1 MLQAIIDIGSNT
13 IRMAIYQLHG
23 DRADLLLKKKNLAA
37 LAAHVQNGVMQ
48 PSGIERAAQVLTEF
62 QDFLRA
68 LGIRRVTAFAT
79 AALRNAV
86 NSREAVAAIERRTGL
101 SLRVLSGDEE
111 AELGFLGATH
121 DLPTDSGLLVDI
133 GGGSTELVRYEA
145 RQITARESL
154 PIGSQQ
160 LASRFVRGVLPTP
173 DEAIRLSDEAERQA
187 LLLPA
192 SSFPVACGIGGTLK
206 GAKNLYHAAQNCAV
220 KKRTA
225 KSGAKAPRAAD
236 GSAAANPPENS
247 PVVATHIAKKHA
259 FPMSALS
266 EMIAR
271 FISAGDIPEDDLAL
285 LLKTE
290 PDRIHTLIPGLILA
304 RALFSRLGTETV
316 IYSDSGVRE
325 GFLYREILPGVR

>member
-13 IRMAIYQLHG
+13 IRMAIYRLRG
-23 DRADLLLKKKNLAA
+23 GRADLLLKKKNLAA

-68 LGIRRVTAFAT
+68 LKIRRVTAFAT

-86 NSREAVAAIERRTGL
+86 NSKEAVAAIESQTGL

-121 DLPTDSGLLVDI
+121 DLPADSGLLVDI

-145 RQITARESL
+145 R
-154 PIGSQQ
+154 
-160 LASRFVRGVLPTP
+160 PTP
-173 DEAIRLSDEAERQA
+173 DEASRLSDEAARQV

-192 SSFPVACGIGGTLK
+192 ASFLVVCGIGGTLK
-206 GAKNLYHAAQNCAV
+206 GAKNLFYAVQNRAV
-220 KKRTA
+220 KKHAA
-225 KSGAKAPRAAD
+225 KSCAKAPRAAND
-236 GSAAANPPENS
+236 SIADNPSGKS
-247 PVVATHIAKKHA
+247 PLTATHIAKDRA
-259 FPMSALS
+259 FSVAALS
-266 EMIAR
+266 ELIAR
-271 FISAGDIPEDDLAL
+271 FTPEGDIPEDDLAL

-304 RALFSRLGTETV
+304 RALFSRLGTESV

-325 GFLYREILPGVR
+325 GFLYREILPGIR

>member
-13 IRMAIYQLHG
+13 IRMAIYQLRG

-62 QDFLRA
+62 QDFLHA
-68 LGIRRVTAFAT
+68 LKIRRVTAFAT

-86 NSREAVAAIERRTGL
+86 NSKEAVAAIESQTGL

-121 DLPTDSGLLVDI
+121 DLPADSGLLVDI

-145 RQITARESL
+145 RQITERKSL
-154 PIGSQQ
+154 PMGSQQ

-173 DEAIRLSDEAERQA
+173 DEASRLSDGAARQA

-192 SSFPVACGIGGTLK
+192 ASFPVVCGIGGTLK
-206 GAKNLYHAAQNCAV
+206 GAKNLYYAVQNRAV
-220 KKRTA
+220 KKHAA
-225 KSGAKAPRAAD
+225 KSCAKAPRAAND
-236 GSAAANPPENS
+236 SIADNPSGKS
-247 PVVATHIAKKHA
+247 PLTATHIAKDRA
-259 FPMSALS
+259 FSVAALS
-266 EMIAR
+266 EMIAH
-271 FISAGDIPEDDLAL
+271 FTPEGDIPEDDLAL

-325 GFLYREILPGVR
+325 GFLYREILPGIR

>member
-13 IRMAIYQLHG
+13 IRMAIYRLRG

-68 LGIRRVTAFAT
+68 LKIRRVTAFAT

-86 NSREAVAAIERRTGL
+86 NSKEAVAAIESQTGL

-121 DLPTDSGLLVDI
+121 DLPADSGLLVDI

-145 RQITARESL
+145 RQITERKSL
-154 PIGSQQ
+154 PMGSQQ

-173 DEAIRLSDEAERQA
+173 DEASRLFDGAARQA

-192 SSFPVACGIGGTLK
+192 ASFPVVCGIGGTLK
-206 GAKNLYHAAQNCAV
+206 GAKNLYYAVQNRAV
-220 KKRTA
+220 KKHAA
-225 KSGAKAPRAAD
+225 KSCAKAPRAAND
-236 GSAAANPPENS
+236 SIADNPS
-247 PVVATHIAKKHA
+247 GKSSLTATHIAKDRA
-259 FPMSALS
+259 FSVAALS

-271 FISAGDIPEDDLAL
+271 FTPEGDIPEDDLAL

-325 GFLYREILPGVR
+325 GFLYREILPGIR

>member
-68 LGIRRVTAFAT
+68 LGIRRVTTFAT

-121 DLPTDSGLLVDI
+121 DLPADSGLLVDI

-154 PIGSQQ
+154 PMGSQQ

-173 DEAIRLSDEAERQA
+173 DEASRLSGEAARQV

-192 SSFPVACGIGGTLK
+192 ASFLVVCGIGGTLK
-206 GAKNLYHAAQNCAV
+206 GAKNLFYAVQNRAV
-220 KKRTA
+220 KKHAA
-225 KSGAKAPRAAD
+225 KSCAKAPRAAND
-236 GSAAANPPENS
+236 SIADNPSGKS
-247 PVVATHIAKKHA
+247 PLTATHIATECA
-259 FPMSALS
+259 FSVAALS

-271 FISAGDIPEDDLAL
+271 FTPEGDVPEDDLAL

>member
-13 IRMAIYQLHG
+13 IRMAIYQLRG

-68 LGIRRVTAFAT
+68 LKIRRVTAFAT

-86 NSREAVAAIERRTGL
+86 NSKEAVAVIESQTGL

-111 AELGFLGATH
+111 AELAFFGATH
-121 DLPTDSGLLVDI
+121 DLPADSGLLVDI

-145 RQITARESL
+145 RQITERESL

-173 DEAIRLSDEAERQA
+173 DEARCLSDEAERQA

-192 SSFPVACGIGGTLK
+192 SSFSVVCGIGGTLK
-206 GAKNLYHAAQNCAV
+206 GAKNLYYAVQNRAV
-220 KKRTA
+220 KKH
-225 KSGAKAPRAAD
+225 
-236 GSAAANPPENS
+236 AANDSIADNPSGKS
-247 PVVATHIAKKHA
+247 PLTATHIAKDRA
-259 FPMSALS
+259 FSVADLS
-266 EMIAR
+266 ELIDR
-271 FISAGDIPEDDLAL
+271 FTPEGDIPEDDLAL

-325 GFLYREILPGVR
+325 GFLYREILPGIR

>member
-13 IRMAIYQLHG
+13 IRMAIYQLCG
-23 DRADLLLKKKNLAA
+23 GRADLLLKKKNLAA

-68 LGIRRVTAFAT
+68 LKIRRVTAFAT

-86 NSREAVAAIERRTGL
+86 NSKEAVAVIESQTGL

-111 AELGFLGATH
+111 AELAFFGATH
-121 DLPTDSGLLVDI
+121 DLPADSGLLVDI

-145 RQITARESL
+145 RQITERESL

-173 DEAIRLSDEAERQA
+173 DEARRLSDEAERQA

-192 SSFPVACGIGGTLK
+192 SSFSVVCGIGGTLK
-206 GAKNLYHAAQNCAV
+206 GAKNLYYAVQNRAV
-220 KKRTA
+220 KKH
-225 KSGAKAPRAAD
+225 
-236 GSAAANPPENS
+236 AANDSIADNPSGKS
-247 PVVATHIAKKHA
+247 PLTATHIAKDRTFSVA
-259 FPMSALS
+259 ALS
-266 EMIAR
+266 ELIAR
-271 FISAGDIPEDDLAL
+271 FTPEGDIPEDDLAL

>member
-13 IRMAIYQLHG
+13 IRMAIYQLCG
-23 DRADLLLKKKNLAA
+23 GRADLLLKKKNLAA

-68 LGIRRVTAFAT
+68 LKIRRVTAFAT

-86 NSREAVAAIERRTGL
+86 NSKEAVAVIESQTGL

-111 AELGFLGATH
+111 AELAFFGATH
-121 DLPTDSGLLVDI
+121 DLPADSGLLVDI

-145 RQITARESL
+145 RQITERESL

-173 DEAIRLSDEAERQA
+173 DEARRLSDEAERQA

-192 SSFPVACGIGGTLK
+192 SSFSVVCGIGGTLK
-206 GAKNLYHAAQNCAV
+206 GAKNLYYAVQNRAV
-220 KKRTA
+220 KKH
-225 KSGAKAPRAAD
+225 
-236 GSAAANPPENS
+236 AANDSIADNPSGKS
-247 PVVATHIAKKHA
+247 PLTATHIAKDRTFSVA
-259 FPMSALS
+259 ALS
-266 EMIAR
+266 ELIAR
-271 FISAGDIPEDDLAL
+271 FTPEGDIPEDDLAL

-304 RALFSRLGTETV
+304 RALFSRLGTESV
-316 IYSDSGVRE
+316 LYSDSGVRE
-325 GFLYREILPGVR
+325 GFLYREILPGIR

>member
-13 IRMAIYQLHG
+13 IRMAIYQLRG

-68 LGIRRVTAFAT
+68 LKIRRVTAFAT

-86 NSREAVAAIERRTGL
+86 NSKEAVAVIESQTGL

-111 AELGFLGATH
+111 AELAFFGATH
-121 DLPTDSGLLVDI
+121 DLPADSGLLVDI

-145 RQITARESL
+145 RQITERESL

-173 DEAIRLSDEAERQA
+173 DEARRLSDEAARQA

-192 SSFPVACGIGGTLK
+192 SSFSVVCGIGGTLK
-206 GAKNLYHAAQNCAV
+206 GAKNLYYAVQNRAV
-220 KKRTA
+220 KKH
-225 KSGAKAPRAAD
+225 
-236 GSAAANPPENS
+236 AANDSIADNPSGKS
-247 PVVATHIAKKHA
+247 PLTATHIAKDRA
-259 FPMSALS
+259 FSVADLS
-266 EMIAR
+266 ELIDR
-271 FISAGDIPEDDLAL
+271 FTPEGDIPEDDLAL

-325 GFLYREILPGVR
+325 GFLYREILPGIR

>member
-13 IRMAIYQLHG
+13 IRMAIYQLCG
-23 DRADLLLKKKNLAA
+23 GRADLLLKKKNLAA

-68 LGIRRVTAFAT
+68 LKIRRVTAFAT

-86 NSREAVAAIERRTGL
+86 NSKEAVAVIESQTGL

-111 AELGFLGATH
+111 AELAFFGATH
-121 DLPTDSGLLVDI
+121 DLPADSGLLVDI

-145 RQITARESL
+145 RQITERESL

-173 DEAIRLSDEAERQA
+173 DEARRLSDEAARQA

-192 SSFPVACGIGGTLK
+192 SSFSVVCGIGGTLK
-206 GAKNLYHAAQNCAV
+206 GAENLYYAVQNRAV
-220 KKRTA
+220 KKHAA
-225 KSGAKAPRAAD
+225 KSCAKAPRAAND
-236 GSAAANPPENS
+236 SIADNPSGKS
-247 PVVATHIAKKHA
+247 PLTATHIAKDRA
-259 FPMSALS
+259 FSVADLS
-266 EMIAR
+266 ELIDR
-271 FISAGDIPEDDLAL
+271 FTPEGDIPEDDLAL

-325 GFLYREILPGVR
+325 GFLYREILPGIR